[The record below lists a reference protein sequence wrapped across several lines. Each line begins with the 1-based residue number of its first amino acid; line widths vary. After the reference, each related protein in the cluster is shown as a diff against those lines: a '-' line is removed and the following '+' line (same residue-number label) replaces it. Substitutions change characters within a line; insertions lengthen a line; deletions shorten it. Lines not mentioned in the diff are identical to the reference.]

1 MCDTSNITVG
11 TIVMVKVG
19 RNEIKVVTEITAN
32 GWKVKKVGS
41 DREFIVTRIERVIA
55 EPGASEAAPATE
67 PEAEEEVDTPNPA
80 PESGGS
86 PEKKLSLLNAALQ
99 VLKRSRTP
107 LNTKEILAQV
117 IEEGLWSPNGAKTP
131 ERSSRK
137 SSKKVSGARM
147 EQRLRSRAFTPHSS
161 ARSRRRRRRASARV
175 PPAGAHSSSTADRSS
190 RCGSR
195 SGKCIQKQFPRRIQ
209 RQEQLD
215 VCAKVLRFYFL
226 SAPKVI
232 PNQTGTR
239 SAGFLRKFSK
249 GCCRNG
255 RSRQLLGMSLQF
267 RQTVFRLNPP
277 GMDGRTSC
285 VTQRLNALASGF
297 RLRRIRE

>member
-19 RNEIKVVTEITAN
+19 RNEIEVVVTEITAN

-55 EPGASEAAPATE
+55 EPGASEAASATEPETEAVDAEIPSEAAPATE
-67 PEAEEEVDTPNPA
+67 PEAESTAPEAEEEVDTPNPA

-131 ERSSRK
+131 EQSLYSAFFREIKEKETPRVRK
-137 SSKKVSGARM
+137 SAARRGAF
-147 EQRLRSRAFTPHSS
+147 EFNS
-161 ARSRRRRRRASARV
+161 
-175 PPAGAHSSSTADRSS
+175 
-190 RCGSR
+190 
-195 SGKCIQKQFPRRIQ
+195 
-209 RQEQLD
+209 
-215 VCAKVLRFYFL
+215 
-226 SAPKVI
+226 
-232 PNQTGTR
+232 
-239 SAGFLRKFSK
+239 
-249 GCCRNG
+249 
-255 RSRQLLGMSLQF
+255 
-267 RQTVFRLNPP
+267 
-277 GMDGRTSC
+277 
-285 VTQRLNALASGF
+285 
-297 RLRRIRE
+297 

>member
-19 RNEIKVVTEITAN
+19 RNEIEVVVTEITAN

-55 EPGASEAAPATE
+55 EPGA

-86 PEKKLSLLNAALQ
+86 PEKKLSLLNAALL

-131 ERSSRK
+131 EQSLYS
-137 SSKKVSGARM
+137 
-147 EQRLRSRAFTPHSS
+147 AFFREIKEKETP
-161 ARSRRRRRRASARV
+161 RV
-175 PPAGAHSSSTADRSS
+175 R
-190 RCGSR
+190 
-195 SGKCIQKQFPRRIQ
+195 
-209 RQEQLD
+209 
-215 VCAKVLRFYFL
+215 
-226 SAPKVI
+226 
-232 PNQTGTR
+232 R
-239 SAGFLRKFSK
+239 SA
-249 GCCRNG
+249 
-255 RSRQLLGMSLQF
+255 
-267 RQTVFRLNPP
+267 
-277 GMDGRTSC
+277 
-285 VTQRLNALASGF
+285 A
-297 RLRRIRE
+297 RRGAFEFNS

>member
-19 RNEIKVVTEITAN
+19 RNEIEVVVTEITAN

-55 EPGASEAAPATE
+55 EPGAPEAASATEPETEAVDAEIPSEEAPATE
-67 PEAEEEVDTPNPA
+67 PEAESAASEAEEEVDTPNPA

-131 ERSSRK
+131 EQSLYSAFFREIKEKETPRVRK
-137 SSKKVSGARM
+137 SAARRGAF
-147 EQRLRSRAFTPHSS
+147 EFNS
-161 ARSRRRRRRASARV
+161 
-175 PPAGAHSSSTADRSS
+175 
-190 RCGSR
+190 
-195 SGKCIQKQFPRRIQ
+195 
-209 RQEQLD
+209 
-215 VCAKVLRFYFL
+215 
-226 SAPKVI
+226 
-232 PNQTGTR
+232 
-239 SAGFLRKFSK
+239 
-249 GCCRNG
+249 
-255 RSRQLLGMSLQF
+255 
-267 RQTVFRLNPP
+267 
-277 GMDGRTSC
+277 
-285 VTQRLNALASGF
+285 
-297 RLRRIRE
+297 

>member
-19 RNEIKVVTEITAN
+19 RNEIEVVVTEITAN

-55 EPGASEAAPATE
+55 EPGA

-131 ERSSRK
+131 EQSLYS
-137 SSKKVSGARM
+137 
-147 EQRLRSRAFTPHSS
+147 AFFREIKEKETP
-161 ARSRRRRRRASARV
+161 RV
-175 PPAGAHSSSTADRSS
+175 R
-190 RCGSR
+190 
-195 SGKCIQKQFPRRIQ
+195 
-209 RQEQLD
+209 
-215 VCAKVLRFYFL
+215 
-226 SAPKVI
+226 
-232 PNQTGTR
+232 R
-239 SAGFLRKFSK
+239 SA
-249 GCCRNG
+249 
-255 RSRQLLGMSLQF
+255 
-267 RQTVFRLNPP
+267 
-277 GMDGRTSC
+277 
-285 VTQRLNALASGF
+285 A
-297 RLRRIRE
+297 RRGAFEFNS

>member
-19 RNEIKVVTEITAN
+19 RNEIEVVVTEITEN

-55 EPGASEAAPATE
+55 EPGAPEAVPATE
-67 PEAEEEVDTPNPA
+67 PEAESAEVEEEVDTPNPA

-131 ERSSRK
+131 EQSLYSAFFREIKEKETPRVRK
-137 SSKKVSGARM
+137 SAARRGAF
-147 EQRLRSRAFTPHSS
+147 ELTH
-161 ARSRRRRRRASARV
+161 
-175 PPAGAHSSSTADRSS
+175 
-190 RCGSR
+190 
-195 SGKCIQKQFPRRIQ
+195 
-209 RQEQLD
+209 
-215 VCAKVLRFYFL
+215 
-226 SAPKVI
+226 
-232 PNQTGTR
+232 
-239 SAGFLRKFSK
+239 
-249 GCCRNG
+249 
-255 RSRQLLGMSLQF
+255 
-267 RQTVFRLNPP
+267 
-277 GMDGRTSC
+277 
-285 VTQRLNALASGF
+285 
-297 RLRRIRE
+297 

>member
-19 RNEIKVVTEITAN
+19 RNEIEVVVTEITAN

-55 EPGASEAAPATE
+55 EPGAPEAVPATEPETEAVDAEIPSEAAPATE
-67 PEAEEEVDTPNPA
+67 QEAESAEAEEEVDTPNPA

-131 ERSSRK
+131 EQSLYSAFFREIKEKETPRVRK
-137 SSKKVSGARM
+137 SSARRGAF
-147 EQRLRSRAFTPHSS
+147 EFNS
-161 ARSRRRRRRASARV
+161 
-175 PPAGAHSSSTADRSS
+175 
-190 RCGSR
+190 
-195 SGKCIQKQFPRRIQ
+195 
-209 RQEQLD
+209 
-215 VCAKVLRFYFL
+215 
-226 SAPKVI
+226 
-232 PNQTGTR
+232 
-239 SAGFLRKFSK
+239 
-249 GCCRNG
+249 
-255 RSRQLLGMSLQF
+255 
-267 RQTVFRLNPP
+267 
-277 GMDGRTSC
+277 
-285 VTQRLNALASGF
+285 
-297 RLRRIRE
+297 

>member
-19 RNEIKVVTEITAN
+19 RNEIEVVVTEITAN

-55 EPGASEAAPATE
+55 EPGAPEAAPATEQEADAVDAEIPSEAAPATE
-67 PEAEEEVDTPNPA
+67 QEAESAAPEAEEEVDTPNPA

-131 ERSSRK
+131 EQSLYSAFFREIKEKETPRVRK
-137 SSKKVSGARM
+137 SAARRGAF
-147 EQRLRSRAFTPHSS
+147 EFNS
-161 ARSRRRRRRASARV
+161 
-175 PPAGAHSSSTADRSS
+175 
-190 RCGSR
+190 
-195 SGKCIQKQFPRRIQ
+195 
-209 RQEQLD
+209 
-215 VCAKVLRFYFL
+215 
-226 SAPKVI
+226 
-232 PNQTGTR
+232 
-239 SAGFLRKFSK
+239 
-249 GCCRNG
+249 
-255 RSRQLLGMSLQF
+255 
-267 RQTVFRLNPP
+267 
-277 GMDGRTSC
+277 
-285 VTQRLNALASGF
+285 
-297 RLRRIRE
+297 

>member
-1 MCDTSNITVG
+1 MISGFIEKHLFLFRPRVGKTPAATIQGKVKFAGEEFMDNLRGKEVSMCDTSNITVG

-19 RNEIKVVTEITAN
+19 RNEIEVVVTEITAN

-55 EPGASEAAPATE
+55 EPGAPEAVPATE

-131 ERSSRK
+131 EQSLYSAFFREIKEKETPRVRK
-137 SSKKVSGARM
+137 SAARRGAF
-147 EQRLRSRAFTPHSS
+147 EFNS
-161 ARSRRRRRRASARV
+161 
-175 PPAGAHSSSTADRSS
+175 
-190 RCGSR
+190 
-195 SGKCIQKQFPRRIQ
+195 
-209 RQEQLD
+209 
-215 VCAKVLRFYFL
+215 
-226 SAPKVI
+226 
-232 PNQTGTR
+232 
-239 SAGFLRKFSK
+239 
-249 GCCRNG
+249 
-255 RSRQLLGMSLQF
+255 
-267 RQTVFRLNPP
+267 
-277 GMDGRTSC
+277 
-285 VTQRLNALASGF
+285 
-297 RLRRIRE
+297 

>member
-19 RNEIKVVTEITAN
+19 RNEIEVVVTEITAN

-55 EPGASEAAPATE
+55 EPGAPEAVPATEPETEAVDAEIPSEAAPATE
-67 PEAEEEVDTPNPA
+67 PVAEEEVDTPNPA

-131 ERSSRK
+131 EQSLYSAFFREIKEKETPRVRK
-137 SSKKVSGARM
+137 SAARRGAF
-147 EQRLRSRAFTPHSS
+147 EFNS
-161 ARSRRRRRRASARV
+161 
-175 PPAGAHSSSTADRSS
+175 
-190 RCGSR
+190 
-195 SGKCIQKQFPRRIQ
+195 
-209 RQEQLD
+209 
-215 VCAKVLRFYFL
+215 
-226 SAPKVI
+226 
-232 PNQTGTR
+232 
-239 SAGFLRKFSK
+239 
-249 GCCRNG
+249 
-255 RSRQLLGMSLQF
+255 
-267 RQTVFRLNPP
+267 
-277 GMDGRTSC
+277 
-285 VTQRLNALASGF
+285 
-297 RLRRIRE
+297 